1 MSNELITHVLS
12 LAASRRA
19 KVLLVGGD
27 SSLSYDAIIRIPN
40 YRDNEEGKFIVK
52 VKEDADRVSREAIVD
67 LIVLSRV
74 SNSTPIIVGINYGDE
89 EMADGVAYKVHGIYA
104 VGIRTFKRILDNEGG
119 VKFVKDKGIVRAS
132 VKGQL
137 LRRLREDRG
146 GMSLGDL
153 AKILGVTRRT
163 VYEYERE
170 SIEASERTA
179 RILINIFNEDI
190 LNDVNLRPRDE
201 EVINEVREREEMVDE
216 DIKELL
222 PSFRLY
228 SLLKAHTK
236 VAAHSQS
243 ESYLVEDK
251 RRVSNEVFNVAKV
264 LGVGLA
270 LIESDKRDVEFLESR
285 N

>member
-1 MSNELITHVLS
+1 MSNELITHVLNM
-12 LAASRRA
+12 AASRRA
-19 KVLLVGGD
+19 KVLLVGN

-40 YRDNEEGKFIVK
+40 YGDNEEGKFIIK
-52 VKEDADRVSREAIVD
+52 VREDVGRVSKDVVTD
-67 LIVLSRV
+67 LVVLSRV
-74 SNSTPIIVGINYGDE
+74 SNSTPIIVGINYGNE
-89 EMADGVAYKVHGIYA
+89 EMEDGVAYKVHSIYA
-104 VGIRTFKRILDNEGG
+104 VGIRTFKRILDNGR

-146 GMSLGDL
+146 MSLGDL

-163 VYEYERE
+163 VYEYERG
-170 SIEASERTA
+170 SMEASERTA
-179 RILINIFNEDI
+179 RILIDVFSEDV
-190 LNDVNLRPRDE
+190 LNDVDLRPRDE
-201 EVINEVREREEMVDE
+201 EVADEVRAREEMVDE
-216 DIKELL
+216 EIRELL

-228 SLLKAHTK
+228 SLLRAHTRI
-236 VAAHSQS
+236 AAHSQS

-251 RRVSNEVFNVAKV
+251 RRVSNEVINVARV

-270 LIESDKRDVEFLESR
+270 LIESDRHDVEFLESR